1 MLTAAPFAQRSRR
14 LHRRFVRRSLPE
26 ARWCSSRSSTRTLRR
41 RTWRNS
47 GAELSAR
54 ILACDGL
61 WLASELAL
69 QEGGLLTGKGE
80 PPLRVWGDPDV
91 PGVEA
96 FHEKRRHAYVRAEN
110 GALIT
115 HLRKC
120 CDFIGEAI
128 AGDGQVAVLSE
139 EEGEAGLRFDWCLP
153 HPREGDARRRRRRRR
168 RRLATG
174 VGYQGTQEFMKNLRF
189 LERNGI
195 PDWA

>member
-1 MLTAAPFAQRSRR
+1 MVQLEELDADAPPPD
-14 LHRRFVRRSLPE
+14 LEEIP
-26 ARWCSSRSSTRTLRR
+26 
-41 RTWRNS
+41 

-69 QEGGLLTGKGE
+69 QEGGLLTGKGVNH
-80 PPLRVWGDPDV
+80 LCVFGAIPDV

-139 EEGEAGLRFDWCLP
+139 EEGEAGAAFLIGAYLIL
-153 HPREGDARRRRRRRR
+153 EKGDARRRRRRRR

-174 VGYQGTQEFMKNLRF
+174 VGYQGTQGVHEEFAFPGAKRHPGLGVNAR
-189 LERNGI
+189 RG
-195 PDWA
+195 D

>member
-1 MLTAAPFAQRSRR
+1 MVQLEELDADAPPPD
-14 LHRRFVRRSLPE
+14 LEEIP
-26 ARWCSSRSSTRTLRR
+26 
-41 RTWRNS
+41 

-69 QEGGLLTGKGE
+69 QEGGLLTGKGVNHLCVFGAI
-80 PPLRVWGDPDV
+80 PNV

-128 AGDGQVAVLSE
+128 AGDGQVAVLGE
-139 EEGEAGLRFDWCLP
+139 EEGEAGAAFLIGAYLILEKGMRAD
-153 HPREGDARRRRRRRR
+153 DAADAVVASRPASGIKEHR
-168 RRLATG
+168 
-174 VGYQGTQEFMKNLRF
+174 EFMKNLRF